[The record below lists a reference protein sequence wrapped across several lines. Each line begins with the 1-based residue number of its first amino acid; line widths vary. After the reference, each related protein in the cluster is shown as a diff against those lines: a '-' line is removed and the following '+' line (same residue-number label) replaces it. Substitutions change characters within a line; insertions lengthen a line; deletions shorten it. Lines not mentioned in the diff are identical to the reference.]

1 MESGRPSGVLHAPEA
16 DASLRRVLVP
26 CELRVIYG
34 DTDQMGVVYYAN
46 FLRYFEAGRGAYLR
60 AFDRS
65 YRQIEASGVRMP
77 VVEAH
82 VRYRASAYYDDL
94 LRIETTLAEVRHAS
108 LRFTY
113 EIKRGD
119 EKTPLVQGET
129 LHACLGPSGKP
140 TRVPD
145 TVAQLAHL

>member
-1 MESGRPSGVLHAPEA
+1 MLASAP
-16 DASLRRVLVP
+16 LMVP
-26 CELRVIYG
+26 LELRVIYG

-46 FLRYFEAGRGAYLR
+46 YLRYFEAGRGAFLR

-82 VRYRASAYYDDL
+82 VRYRAPAYYDDL
-94 LRIETTLAEVRHAS
+94 IRVETTLAEVRHAS

-113 EIKRGD
+113 AIRRGE
-119 EKTPLVQGET
+119 EKGPLAEGET

-140 TRVPD
+140 TRVPE
-145 TVAQLAHL
+145 TVIQLAGV